1 MAFMDKWEIALEDK
15 IEELKK
21 CQTSKGL
28 NSCLGCKEINSCTTR
43 DSYLTAVYESMNKG
57 AGGGFEF

>member
-15 IEELKK
+15 IEELKQ
-21 CQTSKGL
+21 CQLSKEL
-28 NSCLGCKEINSCTTR
+28 NSCLGCKEINNCALR

-57 AGGGFEF
+57 EGGGFEF

>member
-21 CQTSKGL
+21 CQASKGL
-28 NSCLGCKEINSCTTR
+28 NSCLGCKEINNCDTR
-43 DSYLTAVYESMNKG
+43 NSYLTAVYESMNRG
-57 AGGGFEF
+57 ESGGFEF